1 MDYGLTT
8 LPPVRGINI
17 RHYPLFDTKEVEE
30 LYSQKDGV
38 PVTYVCTTGRENDT
52 YARDIFYR
60 DTPHPKFGN
69 KYFGLFHHRLDATLL
84 INSADWVEDLT
95 FDMIQSEGWYY
106 YSSHRWDM
114 VNTAV
119 GFIDGGR
126 AYTRVGGSI
135 VPKYETFVVRNGQFV
150 MASNE

>member
-1 MDYGLTT
+1 MK
-8 LPPVRGINI
+8 I
-17 RHYPLFDTKEVEE
+17 RHYSIFDTKAVED
-30 LYSQKDGV
+30 LYTKKDGV

-60 DTPHPKFGN
+60 ETPHPKFGN
-69 KYFGLFHHRLDATLL
+69 KYFCLYRNPNPESKGTLL
-84 INSADWVEDLT
+84 IGSADWVEDLK
-95 FDMIQSEGWYY
+95 FDMIKSEGWYF

-126 AYTRVGGSI
+126 AYTRLGFSVI
-135 VPKYETFVVRNGQFV
+135 TPRVETFVVRSGKFV
-150 MASNE
+150 AR